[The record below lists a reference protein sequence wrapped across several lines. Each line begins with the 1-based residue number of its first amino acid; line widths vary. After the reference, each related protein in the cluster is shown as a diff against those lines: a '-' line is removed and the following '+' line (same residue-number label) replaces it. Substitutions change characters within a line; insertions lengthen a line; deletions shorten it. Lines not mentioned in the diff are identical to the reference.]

1 LKRIILPIFILA
13 CSLVVFYVLIRNPQR
28 LEPVEPERPLT
39 NVRVVIVNT
48 QQVNLEV
55 NSQGRV
61 QASRRVSLSAAATGP
76 VAWISPSLVA
86 GGYFENDQLIL
97 RLDSSDYQNALE
109 RSRSSVD
116 QAEADALHAMN
127 ELQRNRELAARR
139 LISESQIQDLQ
150 RQSDNSAGRV
160 RDAKASLAQAE
171 LDFTRSEIRAPF
183 ATIVESSSI
192 ELGQHVNRGQ
202 VLASLLSA
210 DEVEVRL
217 PLAISQIGYLDIPL
231 GFRGELPVKSAP
243 EVTLSGMFGGQML
256 NWTGRLVRTEAGID
270 ASNNTVQAVVRVA
283 QPVKGTKLLTG
294 SGEDVPDIPL
304 PVGLYVNAVVKGKT
318 VDNIVILPRSVIR
331 GSNRVVIV
339 DAESRLHFRE
349 LDILRLENERVL
361 IQGGLRTGE
370 RVLLSPL
377 QAIVENMSVQV
388 IE

>member
-1 LKRIILPIFILA
+1 LKKIILPVAILA
-13 CSLVVFYVLIRNPQR
+13 CSLLVFYVLIRNPQR
-28 LEPVEPERPLT
+28 LEPVEPEQALT
-39 NVRVVIVNT
+39 TVRVVAVET

-55 NSQGRV
+55 SSQGRV

-86 GGYFENDQLIL
+86 GGYFESGQVIL
-97 RLDSSDYQNALE
+97 RLDSSDYQNTLE

-150 RQSDNSAGRV
+150 RQSDNTAGRV

-171 LDFTRSEIRAPF
+171 LDFARSEIRAPF

-217 PLAISQIGYLDIPL
+217 PLAISQLGYLDIPL
-231 GFRGELPVKSAP
+231 GFRGELPP
-243 EVTLSGMFGGQML
+243 EISPDVALSGMFGGQML
-256 NWTGRLVRTEAGID
+256 SWKGRLVRTEAGID
-270 ASNNTVQAVVRVA
+270 ASNNTVQAVVRVL
-283 QPVKGTKLLTG
+283 QPVLGVEPMAH
-294 SGEDVPDIPL
+294 SGEDLTAVPL
-304 PVGLYVNAVVKGKT
+304 PVGLYVNAAIKGRS

-339 DAESRLHFRE
+339 DAESRLRFRE

-377 QAIVENMSVQV
+377 QAIVEGMSVQV